1 MILYCYSKTRKET
14 AQLKKTNSLANVK
27 NLTLLALMTALVA
40 VFQCI
45 GLIIP
50 IGFNFG
56 AFALVPIVI
65 GAAIGGIKVGAWLGF
80 VSGVAVLVSGDAASF
95 LAISIGGTIAVVLL
109 KGLASGVASALVYR
123 IFENKN
129 KYLAVIAAAIVCPVV
144 NTGVFIL
151 GCFAF
156 FMDTIRA
163 WGSAMGFENAF
174 AYIILG
180 MIGINFIIELVL
192 NIILSPTVI
201 RLLAIKEKHI

>member
-1 MILYCYSKTRKET
+1 MNNRNIRTTVTTKTLVLASVLTAVVVVLQVMAILTR
-14 AQLKKTNSLANVK
+14 AIL
-27 NLTLLALMTALVA
+27 
-40 VFQCI
+40 
-45 GLIIP
+45 P
-50 IGFNFG
+50 
-56 AFALVPIVI
+56 AFAINLVLIPIVI

-95 LAISIGGTIAVVLL
+95 LSISIGGTIAVVLL

>member
-1 MILYCYSKTRKET
+1 MNNRNIRTTVTTKTLVLASVLTAVVVVLQVMAILTR
-14 AQLKKTNSLANVK
+14 AIL
-27 NLTLLALMTALVA
+27 
-40 VFQCI
+40 
-45 GLIIP
+45 P
-50 IGFNFG
+50 
-56 AFALVPIVI
+56 AFAINLVLIPIVI
-65 GAAIGGIKVGAWLGF
+65 GSAIGGIKVGAWLGF

-95 LAISIGGTIAVVLL
+95 LSISIGGTIAVVLL